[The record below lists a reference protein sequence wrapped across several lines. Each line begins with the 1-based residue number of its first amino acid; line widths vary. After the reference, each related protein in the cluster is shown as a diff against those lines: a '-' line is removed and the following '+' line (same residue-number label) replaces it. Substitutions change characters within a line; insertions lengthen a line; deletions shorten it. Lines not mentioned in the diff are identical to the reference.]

1 MESPPVVVVETPD
14 FIAATRKI
22 MNEDERAALVD
33 YLARNPLNGDIVPG
47 TGGMRKLR
55 WALDGRGKQGG
66 ARVIYYFHSERIPL
80 FALDAYAK
88 NEKTNLRPV
97 DIVRLRRVVEAVTES
112 FVKKGKKS

>member
-1 MESPPVVVVETPD
+1 MESLPVVVVETPD
-14 FIAATRKI
+14 FIAATRKL
-22 MNEDERAALVD
+22 MGEDERVALIG
-33 YLARNPLNGDIVPG
+33 YLARNPLNGDIIPG

-55 WALDGRGKQGG
+55 WALEGRGKRGG
-66 ARVIYYFHSERIPL
+66 ARVIYYFHNERIPL

-97 DIVRLRRVVEAVTES
+97 DIVRLRRVVEAVTVS